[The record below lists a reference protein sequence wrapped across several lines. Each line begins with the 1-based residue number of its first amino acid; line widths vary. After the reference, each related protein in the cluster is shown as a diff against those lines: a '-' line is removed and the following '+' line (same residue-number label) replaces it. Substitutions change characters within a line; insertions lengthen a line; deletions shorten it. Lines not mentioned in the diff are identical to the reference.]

1 MSIDECRIK
10 EFCLFYLLKKAKR
23 SEIHHSSIV
32 NRHSMKFLIREINIV
47 GDKTKVKQ
55 PARRYYRKRVELFR
69 LIEKI
74 KLWPSR
80 RGLLHGIKTINVIG
94 SQARITT
101 HCNKTF
107 LINDSRNSRAARWL
121 RNKWFSGICGVC
133 RVPDWKVA
141 KYSSTH
147 FKRHYGS
154 ALVEDSKVQSSRVQQ
169 FKSSKVKGPDPV

>member
-1 MSIDECRIK
+1 VV
-10 EFCLFYLLKKAKR
+10 F
-23 SEIHHSSIV
+23 H
-32 NRHSMKFLIREINIV
+32 IREFGIV
-47 GDKTKVKQ
+47 GNKTKVKQ

-80 RGLLHGIKTINVIG
+80 QGLLHGIKTIEVIG
-94 SQARITT
+94 NQARITT

-107 LINDSRNSRAARWL
+107 LITDSRNSRAARWL
-121 RNKWFSGICGVC
+121 RNKWFNGICSVC

-141 KYSSTH
+141 KYSSTQ

-154 ALVEDSKVQSSRVQQ
+154 ALEKGSEFKGSEVQR
-169 FKSSKVKGPDPV
+169 FK

>member
-1 MSIDECRIK
+1 MI
-10 EFCLFYLLKKAKR
+10 EFFNSTFVNCHSSFQGD
-23 SEIHHSSIV
+23 IHHSFRRRRSIII
-32 NRHSMKFLIREINIV
+32 RYSMKFHIRKFSIV
-47 GDKTKVKQ
+47 GDKTKLKQ

-80 RGLLHGIKTINVIG
+80 RGMLHGIKTVDVIG
-94 SQARITT
+94 DKARITT

-107 LINDSRNSRAARWL
+107 LITNSRNSRAARWL
-121 RNKWFSGICGVC
+121 RNKWFRGICGVC
-133 RVPDWKVA
+133 RVPDWKLA

-154 ALVEDSKVQSSRVQQ
+154 ALVEGSTKGSGFKGSEVRGSK
-169 FKSSKVKGPDPV
+169 D